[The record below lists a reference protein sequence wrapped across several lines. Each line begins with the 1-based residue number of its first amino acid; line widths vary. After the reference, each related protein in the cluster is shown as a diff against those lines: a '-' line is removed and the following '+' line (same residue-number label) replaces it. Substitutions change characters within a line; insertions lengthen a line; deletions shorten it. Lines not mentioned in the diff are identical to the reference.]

1 MQTKILTFLKLNFER
16 GGKMA
21 KSLEEVQEREKKIA
35 LEFERVLKLFEGLDE
50 KQLELSK
57 GPILEYARLKIEL
70 EELHEIQKKTGSIKL
85 SQRSNGN
92 QEELPVTKVLVKT
105 RANYLNYYAKL
116 SNILGKNIL
125 DEDDEELEG
134 YE

>member
-1 MQTKILTFLKLNFER
+1 
-16 GGKMA
+16 MA
-21 KSLEEVQEREKKIA
+21 KSLEEAQEREKKIA
-35 LEFERVLKLFEGLDE
+35 LEFDRVLKLFEGLDE

-70 EELHEIQKKTGSIKL
+70 EEMHDIMKVTGSVRISPKNPAL
-85 SQRSNGN
+85 
-92 QEELPVTKVLVKT
+92 QEELPISKNLVKT

-125 DEDDEELEG
+125 DEDDEELVA

>member
-1 MQTKILTFLKLNFER
+1 
-16 GGKMA
+16 MA
-21 KSLEEVQEREKKIA
+21 KSLEESQEREKKIA

-125 DEDDEELEG
+125 DEDDEELG
-134 YE
+134 AYE

>member
-1 MQTKILTFLKLNFER
+1 MKLNFER
-16 GGKMA
+16 GGKVA
-21 KSLEEVQEREKKIA
+21 KSLEESQEREKKIA